1 MKKTWT
7 LRRQLNILLALI
19 VTFQSLAL
27 LSALWVSQVFF
38 MLDAE
43 AVRLLNNTTETRM
56 EKFNT
61 SVGQTITNMADQT
74 EQLNS
79 ALILLARQQ
88 GSSPESLYLNDSAY
102 NEAALLASD
111 SLVSIL
117 KENRVTGAFFVL

>member
-43 AVRLLNNTTETRM
+43 AVRLLNNTTETRR
-56 EKFNT
+56 ETFNAA
-61 SVGQTITNMADQT
+61 VGQTIANMADQT
-74 EQLNS
+74 QELDS
-79 ALILLARQQ
+79 ALAILAQQ
-88 GSSPESLYLNDSAY
+88 LGTTPASLYLNDSAY

-117 KENRVTGAFFVL
+117 SQNQVTGAFLF